1 MHGKTTPRRRHRLL
15 WTLGIVVMVL
25 VILRAALP
33 SIVKDEVNE
42 RLQALEDYDGR
53 IVDVDIALWR
63 GAYRVDGIEIV
74 KTGSRQPTP
83 FFSADRIDFSIEW
96 RSLLRGSLVG
106 ESVFT
111 QPNLNL
117 VRAEDKKQSELG
129 QGENWA
135 DALEA
140 LTPFRMNTV
149 TIENGT
155 VTFRAPGI
163 GSKDALTATRLFG
176 QVSNITNVVESGR
189 ETFAL
194 FQAQASVLDSGWAN
208 VTGSANP
215 LAEQPT
221 FDVNLTVKNV
231 NLPEVNPWLR
241 EYIKA
246 DAEAGEFELYTELA
260 AADGKFEGYAKPI
273 MRKVDIYSSEEEED
287 NPLRRLWEG
296 LVDFAAEIVEEDDTG
311 QVAARIPFS
320 GTVRNP
326 DANTFET
333 IVSVL
338 HNAFVSAFARSLE
351 GSVSLRDVR
360 KRLKKVGK
368 DREKRDRDD

>member
-1 MHGKTTPRRRHRLL
+1 
-15 WTLGIVVMVL
+15 
-25 VILRAALP
+25 
-33 SIVKDEVNE
+33 
-42 RLQALEDYDGR
+42 
-53 IVDVDIALWR
+53 
-63 GAYRVDGIEIV
+63 
-74 KTGSRQPTP
+74 
-83 FFSADRIDFSIEW
+83 
-96 RSLLRGSLVG
+96 
-106 ESVFT
+106 
-111 QPNLNL
+111 
-117 VRAEDKKQSELG
+117 
-129 QGENWA
+129 
-135 DALEA
+135 
-140 LTPFRMNTV
+140 
-149 TIENGT
+149 

-176 QVSNITNVVESGR
+176 QISNITNVVESGR

-260 AADGKFEGYAKPI
+260 AAGGKFEGYAKPI
-273 MRKVDIYSSEEEED
+273 MRKVDIYDSDEEED

-351 GSVSLRDVR
+351 GSVSIRDVR

-368 DREKRDRDD
+368 DRGKRDRDD

>member
-1 MHGKTTPRRRHRLL
+1 MHGKTTPLRRHRLL
-15 WTLGIVVMVL
+15 WTLGIIVLVL

-33 SIVKDEVNE
+33 SIVKDEVNK
-42 RLQALEDYDGR
+42 RLQALDDYDGH

-83 FFSADRIDFSIEW
+83 FFSADHIDFSIEW

-106 ESVFT
+106 ESVFMR
-111 QPNLNL
+111 PNLNL
-117 VRAEDKKQSELG
+117 VRAQNKKQSELG
-129 QGENWA
+129 QEENWA
-135 DALEA
+135 DALEV
-140 LTPFRMNTV
+140 LTPFRLNTV
-149 TIENGT
+149 MVENGT

-176 QVSNITNVVESGR
+176 QISNITNVVESGR

-194 FQAQASVLDSGWAN
+194 FQAQASLLDSGWAN
-208 VTGSANP
+208 VTGSVNP
-215 LAEQPT
+215 LARQPT

-260 AADGKFEGYAKPI
+260 AANGKFEGYAKPI
-273 MRKVDIYSSEEEED
+273 MREVDIYSSDEEED

-311 QVAARIPFS
+311 QVAARIPFT
-320 GTVRNP
+320 GTVKNP
-326 DANTFET
+326 DADIFET

-351 GSVSLRDVR
+351 GSVSLRDVK

-368 DREKRDRDD
+368 DKEKRDPDN

>member
-1 MHGKTTPRRRHRLL
+1 MPGKTTPRRRHRLL

-33 SIVKDEVNE
+33 SIVKDEVNK
-42 RLQALEDYDGR
+42 RLAALEDYDGR

-83 FFSADRIDFSIEW
+83 FFSADHVDFSIEW

-106 ESVFT
+106 ESVLSR
-111 QPNLNL
+111 PNVNL
-117 VRAEDKKQSELG
+117 VRAENKEQSELG

-176 QVSNITNVVESGR
+176 QNSNITNVVESGR

-231 NLPEVNPWLR
+231 SLPEVNPWLR

-246 DAEAGEFELYTELA
+246 DAEAGEFETY
-260 AADGKFEGYAKPI
+260 
-273 MRKVDIYSSEEEED
+273 
-287 NPLRRLWEG
+287 PLRVARILG
-296 LVDFAAEIVEEDDTG
+296 PHPGNSREDSSWPPRRPPPRRRPP
-311 QVAARIPFS
+311 AARRPNRPPGGSPPRSARPSPRRPRSRPWRSGSRRRAATCSRSTGTRSVGAGSCWRSCPSPAWCRPPFS
-320 GTVRNP
+320 AISRTP
-326 DANTFET
+326 T
-333 IVSVL
+333 
-338 HNAFVSAFARSLE
+338 
-351 GSVSLRDVR
+351 
-360 KRLKKVGK
+360 
-368 DREKRDRDD
+368 

>member
-1 MHGKTTPRRRHRLL
+1 MPGKTNPLRRHPVLL
-15 WTLGIVVMVL
+15 TLGIIVLLL

-33 SIVKDEVNE
+33 SIVKDQVNQH
-42 RLQALEDYDGR
+42 LAALEDYDGR

-83 FFSADRIDFSIEW
+83 FFSADHVDFSIEW
-96 RSLLRGSLVG
+96 RSLLRGRLVG
-106 ESVFT
+106 ESAFT
-111 QPNLNL
+111 RPNLNL

-129 QGENWA
+129 QEADWA
-135 DALEA
+135 DTLEA
-140 LTPFRMNTV
+140 LTPFRLNTV
-149 TIENGT
+149 KIENGT
-155 VTFRAPGI
+155 VSFRAPGI
-163 GSKDALTATRLFG
+163 SSKDALTATRLFG
-176 QVSNITNVVESGR
+176 QISNITNVVESGE
-189 ETFAL
+189 ETFAH
-194 FQAQASVLDSGWAN
+194 FQAQASVLKSGWAN
-208 VTGSANP
+208 VTGRANP

-260 AADGKFEGYAKPI
+260 AAEGKFEGYAKPI

-287 NPLRRLWEG
+287 NPFRRLWEG

-320 GTVRNP
+320 GTVKNP
-326 DANTFET
+326 DADTFET

-338 HNAFVSAFARSLE
+338 HNAFVSAFSRSLE
-351 GSVSLRDVR
+351 GSVSLRDVK

-368 DREKRDRDD
+368 DREKSKRDD